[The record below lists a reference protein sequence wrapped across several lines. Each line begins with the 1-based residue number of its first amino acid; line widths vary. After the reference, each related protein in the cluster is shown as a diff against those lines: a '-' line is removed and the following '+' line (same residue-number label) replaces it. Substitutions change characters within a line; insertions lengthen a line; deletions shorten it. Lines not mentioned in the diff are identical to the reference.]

1 MIKVIDTYGMRLEE
15 IEDCLNRNSSWKLL
29 SFGNNHYRTSGG
41 GWGGPP
47 HRKIEN
53 CFMVVESIGD
63 DVKEFEL

>member
-15 IEDCLNRNSSWKLL
+15 IEDCLNRNSSWKLI
-29 SFGNNHYRTSGG
+29 SFGNNYYRTNGMG
-41 GWGGPP
+41 LCVPP
-47 HRKIEN
+47 RTMEN